1 MLISMCKII
10 CLALG
15 DYRVQAGNKGL
26 QLPVKYC
33 LHEKLIKI
41 KYLVFFHSGF
51 VMIFV
56 IFHMPTQGKFY
67 IFQL

>member
-1 MLISMCKII
+1 MCKII

-33 LHEKLIKI
+33 LHEKSIKI
-41 KYLVFFHSGF
+41 KYLVFSIL
-51 VMIFV
+51 V
-56 IFHMPTQGKFY
+56 
-67 IFQL
+67 L